1 MKRRINFKKFTD
13 VELVSTYKGLKKI
26 IKVKNGELVVA
37 ERVLAK
43 LPEPVI
49 NHVNSNREAN
59 TNPLHIAGLYGDLT
73 YEMADRFVKQ
83 HS

>member
-1 MKRRINFKKFTD
+1 MKKKINFKKFTD
-13 VELVSTYKGLKKI
+13 AELVSTYRGLKKI

-49 NHVNSNREAN
+49 NHVNSNRKVN
-59 TNPLHIAGLYGDLT
+59 TNPFHIAGLYGDLT